1 MAINVYQAYAGQAIR
16 PTSVG
21 ESPARRGQSAD
32 TTPAVSQVEA
42 PKGEQ
47 VAQTLGGM
55 GPENGLEAVLRLQ
68 WIQRSSRERWNKRT
82 LRPSALRADRSVQF
96 GLRRARAAGD
106 DDHSRETQWRRGDP
120 SNTSHGVSRHGR
132 PPQRFWG
139 RRRASKRH
147 RARLRR
153 MNLLPTTDSL
163 CWWWAIIQSHMQ
175 IMPVVLNN
183 EGQLF
188 FSKKIQ

>member
-55 GPENGLEAVLRLQ
+55 GPENGLEAVLQTAVDPAVVTRAVEQ
-68 WIQRSSRERWNKRT
+68 ANAASEA
-82 LRPSALRADRSVQF
+82 ALRAKNRSVQF
-96 GLRRARAAGD
+96 GYDARSGRVTMTI
-106 DDHSRETQWRRGDP
+106 REKHNGEEVTRQI
-120 SNTSHGVSRHGR
+120 
-132 PPQRFWG
+132 PPMAFLDMVD
-139 RRRASKRH
+139 
-147 RARLRR
+147 RLRGFGEDDA
-153 MNLLPTTDSL
+153 LPKG
-163 CWWWAIIQSHMQ
+163 A
-175 IMPVVLNN
+175 VLDLD
-183 EGQLF
+183 G
-188 FSKKIQ
+188 